1 MAKQQKPVPVMLVL
15 SLALNLVLGAYIVI
29 GPDTPAADQPVSG
42 GENRQLTDEIA
53 ALKEEIS
60 QLRAEN
66 EKLRKNDE
74 PAPETGAP
82 DSQDQTVYSWYF
94 RRNSDHKPP
103 ATDPAFVRIIGNGKG
118 LYLGNT
124 AAKRI
129 YLTFDEGYENGYT
142 SHILDVLRDNKVPA
156 AFFVTGPYVASQ
168 PELVKRMAAEGH
180 VIGNH
185 TQSHPS
191 MPKVSNA
198 VLRDE
203 ILSVHEQVKSLT
215 GREMHFLRPPMGEFN
230 QRTIDLTAQLGYKTV
245 FWSMAYKDWDVH
257 NQPGREAAVK
267 HVLGNIHPGAVILL
281 HAVSQSNAE
290 ALDTIIKQLKAQG
303 YVFGSLEELR

>member
-1 MAKQQKPVPVMLVL
+1 MAKKQKKVPVVLFL
-15 SLALNLVLGAYIVI
+15 SLALNLALGAYVLF
-29 GPDTPAADQPVSG
+29 GSGAPAGDRPVSG
-42 GENRQLTDEIA
+42 GETRRLTDEIA
-53 ALKEEIS
+53 ALKQEIT

-66 EKLRKNDE
+66 EKLRKNAGQ
-74 PAPETGAP
+74 APQTVTP

-94 RRNSDHKPP
+94 RRNSEHKPP
-103 ATDPAFVRIIGNGKG
+103 TTDAAFVRMFNNGKG
-118 LYLGNT
+118 LYLGDT
-124 AAKRI
+124 ASRKI

-142 SHILDVLRDNKVPA
+142 SHILDVLRDNEVPA
-156 AFFVTGPYVASQ
+156 AFFVTGPYVRSQ
-168 PELVKRMAAEGH
+168 PELVKRMAVEGH

-185 TQSHPS
+185 TQNHPS
-191 MPKVSNA
+191 MPKVSNT

-203 ILSVHEQVKSLT
+203 ILSVHEQVRSLT
-215 GREMHFLRPPMGEFN
+215 GREMRFLRPPMGEFN

-245 FWSMAYKDWDVH
+245 FWSMAYKDWDVQ

-267 HVLGNIHPGAVILL
+267 HVLDNVHPGAVILL